1 MKQNIFDQDFMTGTA
16 APSVNAGQMKEHA
29 QYVFFKDI
37 MQRAYDCYYGEDV
50 IKSGTTKYL
59 PMLTGMKCSGDGMT
73 LYDTYKTYATFFPAT
88 GRTTDAYTGMI
99 FKRKPITGGDEK
111 LLEYVSYDGRDA
123 DQVASDCCIDVILN
137 HRCAVLV
144 DYPSVETEGMTQAE
158 VERMNIRP
166 YMIFYPQHKIIT
178 WKETQKNGLAELE
191 SVTLY
196 EIVNTENIVIPPDV
210 TVRDDGTIEGR
221 RVLRLERAENGTDFY
236 VNELYAVIEKNNT
249 KEYILISRRIPLMN
263 GSPLAYIPITPCS
276 TAGKWDIDY
285 PMINDLVLLNLADYR
300 NDALYRNALIF
311 VGRPTI
317 CMSGYIPDDITDKA
331 VAIGSS
337 SVMQFSQGGS
347 SWLLG
352 GDASAVAAV
361 REESERLKKQMA
373 AIGARSLM
381 ADSSVQEAAETASI
395 RRAGETGILSLI
407 ARAINRTMTVS
418 FKIMAEWAGLNPDDY
433 FYRLSTDYASTKA
446 DMQQL
451 QTIFTMYLQGEIPL
465 SVFYNVLDKAEVL
478 PDDMTEEKFSEEMEA
493 VKAEKAE
500 KEVVT
505 LTDDG
510 SDEEE
515 EDDIQAST

>member
-1 MKQNIFDQDFMTGTA
+1 MSQNNFGLGFMISEK
-16 APSVNAGQMKEHA
+16 SVKLEAGKMKEHP
-29 QYVFFKDI
+29 QYIFFKDI

-50 IKSGTTKYL
+50 IKSKEQTYL
-59 PMLTGMKCSGDGMT
+59 PMLSGMKGAADGT
-73 LYDTYKTYATFFPAT
+73 KLYDVYLTYATFFPAT

-99 FKRKPITGGDEK
+99 FKRKPITGGDEA

-123 DQVASDCCIDVILN
+123 DQVASECCIDTILN

-144 DYPSVETEGMTQAE
+144 DFPAVETEGMTRAE
-158 VERMNIRP
+158 VESMSIRP
-166 YMIFYPQHKIIT
+166 YLIFYPQHKIMN

-196 EIVNTENIVIPPDV
+196 EIIDAENLVLPPEV
-210 TVRDDGTIEGR
+210 KVKDDGTIEGR

-236 VNELYAVIEKNNT
+236 VNELYAEIEKNNT
-249 KEYILISRRIPLMN
+249 KEYVLISRRVPLMN

-276 TAGKWDIDY
+276 ITGKWDIDY
-285 PMINDLVLLNLADYR
+285 PMINDLTLLNLADYR

-311 VGRPTI
+311 VGRPTP
-317 CMSGYIPDDITDKA
+317 CVSGLITSPDAKNDISM
-331 VAIGSS
+331 GSS
-337 SVMQFSQGGS
+337 TVLQFNQGGS

-352 GDASAVAAV
+352 GDAAAVAAV

-373 AIGARSLM
+373 SIGARSLM

-395 RRAGETGILSLI
+395 RRAGESGILSLI
-407 ARAINRTMTVS
+407 ARAINRCMTVS
-418 FKIMAEWAGLNPDDY
+418 FKIMAEWAGLNPEDY

-478 PDDMTEEKFSEEMEA
+478 PDDMTEEKFSDEMEA

-500 KEVVT
+500 KEVIT
-505 LTDDG
+505 LTDEG
-510 SDEEE
+510 NTEE
-515 EDDIQAST
+515 EDDV